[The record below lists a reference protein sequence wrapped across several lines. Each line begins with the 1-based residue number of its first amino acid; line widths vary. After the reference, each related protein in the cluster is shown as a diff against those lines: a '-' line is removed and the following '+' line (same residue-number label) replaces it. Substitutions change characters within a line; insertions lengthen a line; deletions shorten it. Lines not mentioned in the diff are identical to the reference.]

1 MGISMKWNIFVIAG
15 TFFCLAMIGLLT
27 IVIDPFFHYHAPVEG
42 LSYELL
48 EENSRYQNDGIAR
61 HWKYDALITGS
72 SMTQNFKTST
82 MDEVFG
88 VQSIKVAY
96 SGARYK
102 EINDALVRA
111 FEANPNIQVVVR
123 GLDLAMLVSD
133 KDAVRKDYE
142 YPVYMTNDNVW
153 DDVSYLL
160 NKEILLNN
168 TIDTLWYTLSGEET
182 TSFDE
187 YGRLHDD
194 FTFGRE
200 AVLASYTVEEQRDFV
215 RELTDEERRMIA
227 ENLEQNVLQLARE
240 HPETTF
246 YLFFPPYSICY
257 WDEMNGYNEVLFMLE
272 AQECAISQLLE
283 QSNIKLYCF
292 WNNYDMICNLDNYF
306 DSLHYGEWINDDIL
320 EWMYEEEY
328 LLTKDNY
335 QEHMKDLRDFFT
347 AYDYASLH
355 Q

>member
-1 MGISMKWNIFVIAG
+1 MKWNVFVIAG
-15 TFFCLAMIGLLT
+15 TFICLAMIGLLT
-27 IVIDPFFHYHAPVEG
+27 IFVDPFFHYHGPTEG

-61 HWKYDALITGS
+61 HFAYDALITGS

-102 EINDALVRA
+102 EINEALERA
-111 FEANPNIQVVVR
+111 FEANPDIKVVVR

-133 KDAVRKDYE
+133 KDAVRKDYD
-142 YPVYMTNDNVW
+142 YPTYMTNDNVF
-153 DDVSYLL
+153 DDVSYLF
-160 NKEILLNN
+160 NKEILLNH
-168 TIDTLWYTLSGEET
+168 TVETLWYTMSGGET
-182 TSFDE
+182 TSFDA

-194 FTFGRE
+194 FTFGKE
-200 AVLASYTVEEQRDFV
+200 AVLASYVVEEPQRAFV
-215 RELTDEERRMIA
+215 RVLKDEERRMIA
-227 ENLEQNVLQLARE
+227 QNLEQNVLQLARE
-240 HPETTF
+240 HSETTF
-246 YLFFPPYSICY
+246 YLFFPPYSIYY
-257 WDEMNGYNEVLFMLE
+257 WDEMNSYNEVLFMLE
-272 AQECAISQLLE
+272 AQECAIEQLLE
-283 QSNIKLYCF
+283 QPNIRLYSF
-292 WNNYDMICNLDNYF
+292 WDNFDMICNPDNYF

-320 EWMYEEEY
+320 RWMYEGEY

-335 QEHMKDLRDFFT
+335 QEHMRKLRDFFT
-347 AYDYASLH
+347 TYDYTSLR